1 MKRVLVTCMGISP
14 MLMNPATPELLMQIR
29 SKTTPPRRT
38 DWSVEEE
45 AATRLCHG
53 DDYGAPG
60 QIGIPAVNLFSALVK
75 AGRKHK
81 MGRTQISTATST
93 TLPSF
98 LSIEDEFLVLKGDD
112 VANSW
117 EPDVRRGTNPNGGE
131 LVVLVRPKFRNWE
144 FDATILYDEL
154 KANEDLVKNLF
165 ETAGSS
171 LGLGDFRPGKG
182 GPFGRF
188 AVAAWVE
195 QDGST
200 NGKATAKVGELVESV
215 A

>member
-29 SKTTPPRRT
+29 NKTTPPRRT

-45 AATRLCHG
+45 ASTRLCYG
-53 DDYGAPG
+53 DHYGAPG
-60 QIGIPAVNLFSALVK
+60 QIGIPALNLYSALVK

-81 MGRTQISTATST
+81 MGRTQISTATTT

-98 LSIEDEFLVLKGDD
+98 LSIEDEFLVLKGHD

-117 EPDVRRGTNPNGGE
+117 EADVRRGTNPNGGE
-131 LVVLVRPKFRNWE
+131 LVVLVRPKFREWE
-144 FDATILYDEL
+144 FDVTIQFDDD
-154 KANEDLVKNLF
+154 KANEQLIKALF

-188 AVAAWVE
+188 AVSKWAE
-195 QDGST
+195 LDGST
-200 NGKATAKVGELVESV
+200 NGKAVVGAKDLETIV